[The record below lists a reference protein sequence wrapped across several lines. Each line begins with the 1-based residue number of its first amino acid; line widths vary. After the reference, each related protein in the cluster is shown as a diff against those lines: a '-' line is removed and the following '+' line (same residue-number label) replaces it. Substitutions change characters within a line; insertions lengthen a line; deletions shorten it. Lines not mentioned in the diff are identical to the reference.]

1 MNFEILGTLR
11 KERISSWF
19 FRKETFF
26 MEYKQ
31 EHYEPVINFRKQRPQ
46 MQINHVEHDTL
57 YEKAFLSSDDPG
69 KSEYTQNTTTWD

>member
-1 MNFEILGTLR
+1 
-11 KERISSWF
+11 
-19 FRKETFF
+19 

-31 EHYEPVINFRKQRPQ
+31 EPYEPVINFRKQRPQ